1 MWDGGD
7 SKCSASE
14 YRKCRSTVSRR
25 ARTTATLLR
34 HRRSPIGASDCTRV
48 FRERASKV
56 RDGVQL
62 NCQNCNKLVTINR
75 DTEDPFLRR
84 APKSAKEIRLSQE
97 AKVFE
102 AANGAKR

>member
-1 MWDGGD
+1 MED
-7 SKCSASE
+7 KVKIRCPA
-14 YRKCRSTVSRR
+14 
-25 ARTTATLLR
+25 
-34 HRRSPIGASDCTRV
+34 CTGV

-62 NCQNCNKLVTINR
+62 NCQNCNKLLTINR

-84 APKSAKEIRLSQE
+84 ALKSAKEIRLSQE

-102 AANGAKR
+102 AAYGAKR

>member
-1 MWDGGD
+1 MED
-7 SKCSASE
+7 KVKIRCPA
-14 YRKCRSTVSRR
+14 
-25 ARTTATLLR
+25 
-34 HRRSPIGASDCTRV
+34 CTGV

-84 APKSAKEIRLSQE
+84 ALKSAKEIRLSQE

-102 AANGAKR
+102 AAYGAKR

>member
-1 MWDGGD
+1 MDD
-7 SKCSASE
+7 KVKIRCPA
-14 YRKCRSTVSRR
+14 C
-25 ARTTATLLR
+25 A
-34 HRRSPIGASDCTRV
+34 RV

-62 NCQNCNKLVTINR
+62 NCQNCNKLLTINR

-84 APKSAKEIRLSQE
+84 ALKSAKEIRLHQE

-102 AANGAKR
+102 AAYGAKR

>member
-1 MWDGGD
+1 MDD
-7 SKCSASE
+7 KVKIRCPA
-14 YRKCRSTVSRR
+14 C
-25 ARTTATLLR
+25 A
-34 HRRSPIGASDCTRV
+34 RV

-62 NCQNCNKLVTINR
+62 NCQNCNKLLTLNQ

-84 APKSAKEIRLSQE
+84 ALKSAKEIRLSQE

-102 AANGAKR
+102 AVYGPKR